1 MDSDD
6 NKPDFEEPTG
16 WQRRLSGRWLELY
29 ERNALL
35 RHLIHEPL
43 FLAAILSVVVL
54 IVAVGA
60 AYWER
65 AQGMGHLFWF
75 VIGFAITDGMD
86 MGVGTLLPF
95 VGKTDVERRI
105 AINTVG
111 PHWDGNQV
119 WFITAG
125 GAIFA
130 GGIVLEGGNPSS
142 ETRSY
147 IAKNVD
153 VSRIIALVTY
163 GSSFQARTIA
173 TMLNK
178 AMRRLHEETGVSVF
192 FDTESEA
199 RVWIDEHR
207 KQREGRYG
215 DAEKP

>member
-1 MDSDD
+1 MLDPS
-6 NKPDFEEPTG
+6 
-16 WQRRLSGRWLELY
+16 
-29 ERNALL
+29 
-35 RHLIHEPL
+35 PL
-43 FLAAILSVVVL
+43 HGLH
-54 IVAVGA
+54 
-60 AYWER
+60 R
-65 AQGMGHLFWF
+65 Q
-75 VIGFAITDGMD
+75 
-86 MGVGTLLPF
+86 
-95 VGKTDVERRI
+95 K
-105 AINTVG
+105 VG
-111 PHWDGNQV
+111 PHEIVIELPDILHIRYHGDV
-119 WFITAG
+119 ELEHFK
-125 GAIFA
+125 IFDA
-130 GGIVLEGGNPSS
+130 TVLRLSQSVPIYILRDAREGGNPSS